1 MKSFSDSLECATQLY
16 VAERLAGYGT
26 RPPIIANLC
35 GIQIKKAKL
44 MYGDILGRSPPSGML
59 PSDTYWILRSSVN
72 CVHASIFY
80 QIYTHILAEV
90 ENSKKLNYALAFVS
104 AYSLYLKCI
113 NNNPAPCKLEQ
124 HDGDQNRLDINRAF
138 DIIRQAKNGDVALRL
153 CKKCN
158 SEHLV
163 LSFYP
168 EQLKGCPICDVWAD
182 KSGRRRWM
190 NSKAMQYSN
199 QDKRK
204 DKTGTLDV
212 RRTL

>member
-1 MKSFSDSLECATQLY
+1 
-16 VAERLAGYGT
+16 
-26 RPPIIANLC
+26 
-35 GIQIKKAKL
+35 
-44 MYGDILGRSPPSGML
+44 MYSDILGRNPPSGML

-80 QIYTHILAEV
+80 HIYNGILSEV
-90 ENSKKLNYALAFVS
+90 QNFKKLNYALVFIS
-104 AYSLYLKCI
+104 AYSVYLKCI
-113 NNNPAPCKLEQ
+113 KHNPTPCKLEQ
-124 HDGDQNRLDINRAF
+124 NDGDQPRLDINRAY
-138 DIIRQAKNGDVALRL
+138 DIIRQAKNGDVSLRI

-190 NSKAMQYSN
+190 NSKAMQYGN
-199 QDKRK
+199 QDKPK
-204 DKTGTLDV
+204 QKTGTVDL
-212 RRTL
+212 RRSM